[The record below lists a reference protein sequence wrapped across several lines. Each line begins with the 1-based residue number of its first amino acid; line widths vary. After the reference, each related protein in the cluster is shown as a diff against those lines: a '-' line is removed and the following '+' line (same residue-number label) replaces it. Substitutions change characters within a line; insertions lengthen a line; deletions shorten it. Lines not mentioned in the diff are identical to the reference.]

1 MSPIQCA
8 PEVVRRPCV
17 VSSPINSAAIIFIV
31 VVRLY
36 GDKCWK
42 SFTRSPY
49 NLEQNDIGTREA
61 KVVNHCHKRRL
72 DCNLLYQVKDMEA
85 IC

>member
-49 NLEQNDIGTREA
+49 NLEQNDMFFFHYLQKICIDYEA
-61 KVVNHCHKRRL
+61 RF
-72 DCNLLYQVKDMEA
+72 
-85 IC
+85 